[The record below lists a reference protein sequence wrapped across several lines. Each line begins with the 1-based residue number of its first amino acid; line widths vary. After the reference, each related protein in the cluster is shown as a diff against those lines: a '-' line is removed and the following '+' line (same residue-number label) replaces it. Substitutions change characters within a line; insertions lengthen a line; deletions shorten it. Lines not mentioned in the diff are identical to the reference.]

1 MSPAGI
7 VALAALLL
15 AVVAFVHSRRLA
27 RKLAILEE
35 QYWALK
41 FEHGELK
48 AKVAPPAPNAPPPQQ
63 TFVPLTRLRSASA
76 EGYGETGS
84 SGEAGSL
91 ER

>member
-1 MSPAGI
+1 MALWLL
-7 VALAALLL
+7 ALAALL
-15 AVVAFVHSRRLA
+15 VALIAFAYARRLA

-48 AKVAPPAPNAPPPQQ
+48 AKVDPQAPVKAQPSQ

-91 ER
+91 KQ